1 MDASFVQVS
10 KGVTRIGLRRIA
22 NGGKSASLVLSMLAK
37 LPRKALYLGLQRAL
51 RVLVPAL
58 IVALPPLYW
67 VADATRRA
75 SLVSLGRDQGIFQY
89 VAWAVLKGD
98 RDYRDVRDVNGPLT
112 HLVHMIFLKLG
123 GADEHVFHVLDL
135 LVTGAAFAF
144 VGACLPGVGR
154 LQKPRLGDRSA
165 ARVVREVSSRVG
177 WAFAAWIVLSGQYL
191 LYIFWDLAQ
200 RESFCDWFL
209 LASLGLQLVGQDRMR
224 AETAEGARA
233 PLAKPSIG
241 TGFVAWAGALSLLLW
256 FGKPTYALFTFAQI
270 ATLLLDDVPMP
281 RKKRLV
287 WFAFGG
293 ALGIASQLLFLVV
306 FGDAAA
312 FFRIYLVDVP
322 TMYKFIWPRTPY
334 EILGLDGYSTTAAA
348 AGATSAVMLALVAMG
363 SLPRRTLAIAVAPLC
378 GLGSVLAQ
386 KKGFPYHFHPVSAGL
401 SLQWLVLVAWYSE
414 RAHRLPRG
422 KAERLL
428 PVAAAAALALRV
440 ATMMPMSPYVQSL
453 WLLTKARDP
462 EERISHDYL
471 VYFKTSDFFPWE
483 LRQAASY
490 LRITTKPED
499 RVQTYGMDPYVLF
512 LAQRRSATPYI
523 YAYDLNAD
531 AALAGGNLPPPVG
544 LHPNPIEADKIRRIR
559 DDHERDFEQ
568 KLKASP
574 PAAFVFHDHAPLI
587 TWQEAVHDFSEHC
600 PSTAPWVFA
609 NYTQT
614 ANFNGLRV
622 YLRNDLAANA
632 PRFEAAPP
640 QKPTD

>member
-1 MDASFVQVS
+1 
-10 KGVTRIGLRRIA
+10 
-22 NGGKSASLVLSMLAK
+22 MLAK
-37 LPRKALYLGLQRAL
+37 LPRKALYFGLQRAL

-67 VADATRRA
+67 VVDATRRA

-89 VAWAVLKGD
+89 VAWAILKGD
-98 RDYRDVRDVNGPLT
+98 RDYRDIRDVNGPLT
-112 HLVHMIFLKLG
+112 HLVHMVFLKLG
-123 GADEHVFHVLDL
+123 GADERVFHVLDL
-135 LVTGAAFAF
+135 VVTGIAFAF
-144 VGACLPGVGR
+144 VGACIPGVGR
-154 LQKPRLGDRSA
+154 LAKPKLGARSP
-165 ARVVREVSSRVG
+165 ARFVREASARLG
-177 WAFAAWIVLSGQYL
+177 WAFAAWVVLSGQYL

-224 AETAEGARA
+224 GETAEGAASKTTA
-233 PLAKPSIG
+233 PAVG
-241 TGFVAWAGALSLLLW
+241 TGFLAWAGALSLLLW

-270 ATLLLDDVPMP
+270 ATLLVDDVPMP
-281 RKKRLV
+281 RKKRLA
-287 WFAFGG
+287 WFFFGG
-293 ALGIASQLLFLVV
+293 ALGVASQLVFLVV

-334 EILGLDGYSTTAAA
+334 EILGLDGYSTTAAT
-348 AGATSAVMLALVAMG
+348 AGATSAVMLALLAMG
-363 SLPRRTLAIAVAPLC
+363 SLPRRTLAIAVMPLC

-386 KKGFPYHFHPVSAGL
+386 KKGFPYHFHPVSAGV

-428 PVAAAAALALRV
+428 PVAAAAALSLRV
-440 ATMMPMSPYVQSL
+440 ATMMPMSPYVQNL
-453 WLLTKARDP
+453 WLLTTKAKDP
-462 EERISHDYL
+462 VERLGRDYL
-471 VYFKTSDFFPWE
+471 VYFKTSDYFPWE

-512 LAQRRSATPYI
+512 LAQRKSATPYI

-531 AALAGGNLPPPVG
+531 AALAGGNLPAPVG
-544 LHPNPIEADKIRRIR
+544 LHPSPLEAEKIRAIR
-559 DDHERDFEQ
+559 DEHERDFFTRIQ
-568 KLKASP
+568 ASP
-574 PAAFVFHDHAPLI
+574 PAAFVFHDRAPLI
-587 TWQEAVHDFSEHC
+587 TWQEAVHDFTEHC
-600 PSTAPWVFA
+600 PESAAWVFA
-609 NYTQT
+609 RYTQT

-622 YLRNDLAANA
+622 YLRNDLAAAA
-632 PRFEAAPP
+632 PRFDSPEPP
-640 QKPTD
+640 KPAE